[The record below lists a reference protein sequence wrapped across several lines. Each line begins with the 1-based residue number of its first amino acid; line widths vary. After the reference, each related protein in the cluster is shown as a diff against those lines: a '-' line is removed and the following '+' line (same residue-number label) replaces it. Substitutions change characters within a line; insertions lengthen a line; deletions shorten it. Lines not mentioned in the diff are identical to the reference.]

1 MTKDTHTD
9 GEVHEKDLHKVFQEI
24 REDMERAQSREELTE
39 LYKRTGYMITMTH
52 ATPFEEKHDREMKRR
67 REIAE
72 REFARTVRMINKRAK
87 EIGTETDYNENW
99 DGLASNG
106 YDAEGEN
113 LLEAEENEHINENE
127 LTTK

>member
-1 MTKDTHTD
+1 MVRDTHTD
-9 GEVHEKDLHKVFQEI
+9 GEVHEKDLYQVFREI
-24 REDMERAQSREELTE
+24 REDVEKAQSHEELTE

-52 ATPFEEKHDREMKRR
+52 ATPIKEKTDRDLQRR

-72 REFARTVRMINKRAK
+72 REFSRTVHAINNRAK
-87 EIGTETDYNENW
+87 EIGTNADYNENW

-106 YDAEGEN
+106 YEAESEN

-127 LTTK
+127 LTKR